1 LGKKRF
7 FKTLTRPFQRL
18 LDSLRVRSIQ
28 FFISSSIML
37 ITLTA
42 MLFVGLML
50 YSKFNKSAEQNAII
64 STRQVIDQV
73 NLNLDY
79 YLRSMMEISDSLN
92 DLIDYKQD
100 IDEDRLLG
108 QMNVILD
115 TRKDIVSLSIF
126 SRDGRVVVG
135 SPSYKMKDDV
145 NIAIQDWFSEPV
157 NEPANLYFSSPHV
170 QNIFESQHN
179 WVVSLSREVTFY
191 KNNVKQ
197 QGVLLVDMNFS
208 SLDQLCQKAR
218 LGKKGY
224 IYLVDSSG
232 NIVYHPQQQLI
243 NAGLKSENVAEVM
256 NHISGIYFDKFNG
269 QNRMITIQTV
279 NFCRWR
285 IVGIAYMDEIVT
297 TKKEIG
303 GFILW
308 TFLFGTVFVIFI
320 SAFLSAKI
328 SQPIKA
334 LEKSMK
340 KVEEGMLDID
350 IEVKGEAEVA
360 KLAST
365 YKMMLTR
372 IRYLMDQ
379 IVLEQESKRNAEFE
393 VLQAQINP
401 HFLYN
406 TLNSVVRMVESGKK
420 EDAIIMITS
429 LSKLFRISISRGRNI
444 ITIQEELEHAGHY
457 LTIQQIRY
465 KNKFRF
471 EIQSQEAT
479 LQCKTVKLILQP
491 IIENAIYHG
500 IEHMVGDGY
509 IRVTAEVSDG
519 KLLLQ
524 VADNGAGMRPEVLE
538 NILSVRTENKEGRGV
553 GVKNVHDRIQLYY
566 GREYGL
572 EFESEADV
580 GTTVKIRLPYEG
592 EAIPGEV
599 RNEENGKPA

>member
-1 LGKKRF
+1 
-7 FKTLTRPFQRL
+7 
-18 LDSLRVRSIQ
+18 
-28 FFISSSIML
+28 ML

-50 YSKFNKSAEQNAII
+50 YSKFNRSAEQNAII

-100 IDEDRLLG
+100 IDENRLTER
-108 QMNVILD
+108 MNVILD
-115 TRKDIVSLSIF
+115 TRKDIVSLCIF
-126 SRDGRVVVG
+126 SRDGGIVAG
-135 SPSYKMKDDV
+135 SPSYKMKDV
-145 NIAIQDWFSEPV
+145 NITIQDWFSEPV

-179 WVVSLSREVTFY
+179 WVVSLSREVTYY
-191 KNNVKQ
+191 KDNKKQ
-197 QGVLLVDMNFS
+197 LGVLLVDMNFS

-243 NAGLKSENVAEVM
+243 NAGLKSENVEEVM

-303 GFILW
+303 VFIFW
-308 TFLFGTVFVIFI
+308 TFLFGTVFVFFI

-350 IEVKGEAEVA
+350 FGVKGETEVA
-360 KLAST
+360 KLAGT

-372 IRYLMDQ
+372 IRHLMDQ
-379 IVLEQESKRNAEFE
+379 IVVEQESKRNAEFE
-393 VLQAQINP
+393 VLQSQINP

-406 TLNSVVRMVESGKK
+406 TLNSVVRMVECGKK
-420 EDAIIMITS
+420 EDAITMITS
-429 LSKLFRISISRGRNI
+429 LSRLFRISISKGRNI
-444 ITIQEELEHAGHY
+444 ITIQEELEHASHY

-465 KNKFRF
+465 KNKFQL
-471 EIQSQEAT
+471 EINSQKAV
-479 LQCKTVKLILQP
+479 LQCRIIKLVLQP

-500 IEHMVGDGY
+500 IEHMVDDGQ
-509 IRVTAEVSDG
+509 IKVTAEIFNG

-524 VADNGAGMRPEVLE
+524 VSDNGAGIRSEVLE
-538 NILSVRTENKEGRGV
+538 NILSARMENKEGRGV

-566 GREYGL
+566 GKEYGL
-572 EFESEADV
+572 EFESEVDV
-580 GTTVKIRLPYEG
+580 GTTVKIWLPYAG
-592 EAIPGEV
+592 ELAAGGAE
-599 RNEENGKPA
+599 

>member
-1 LGKKRF
+1 MGKRHFK
-7 FKTLTRPFQRL
+7 KTLTKPFHKL
-18 LDSLRVRSIQ
+18 FESLRVRSIQ

-92 DLIDYKQD
+92 DLIGYKQD
-100 IDEDRLLG
+100 IDENRLVER
-108 QMNVILD
+108 MNVVLD
-115 TRKDIVSLSIF
+115 TRKDIVSLCIF
-126 SRDGRVVVG
+126 SRDGGIVAG
-135 SPSYKMKDDV
+135 SPSYKMKDV
-145 NIAIQDWFSEPV
+145 NITIQDWFSEPV

-179 WVVSLSREVTFY
+179 WVVSLSREVTYY
-191 KNNVKQ
+191 KDNKKKL
-197 QGVLLVDMNFS
+197 GVLLVDMNFS

-224 IYLVDSSG
+224 IYLVDPSG

-243 NAGLKSENVAEVM
+243 NAGLKSENVEEVM

-303 GFILW
+303 VFIFW

-340 KVEEGMLDID
+340 KVEEGLLDINID
-350 IEVKGEAEVA
+350 VKGEAEVA

-372 IRYLMDQ
+372 IRSLMDQ

-393 VLQAQINP
+393 VLQSQINP

-420 EDAIIMITS
+420 EDAITMITS

-444 ITIQEELEHAGHY
+444 ITIQEELEHANHY

-465 KNKFRF
+465 KNKFQF
-471 EIQSQEAT
+471 EIQSQDAV
-479 LQCKTVKLILQP
+479 LQCKTIKLILQP

-500 IEHMVGDGY
+500 IEHMVDDGY
-509 IRVTAEVSDG
+509 IKVTAEVSDG

-524 VADNGAGMRPEVLE
+524 VSDNGAGIRSEVLE
-538 NILSVRTENKEGRGV
+538 NILSVRPENREGRGV

-566 GREYGL
+566 GKEYGL
-572 EFESEADV
+572 EFESEVDV
-580 GTTVKIRLPYEG
+580 GTTVRIRLPYTAETVVR
-592 EAIPGEV
+592 EV
-599 RNEENGKPA
+599 RNEDSGKTA